1 MTFAQN
7 DEYSSVPL
15 RSGGIWGSPCAVNC
29 PKKMGAFFSYG
40 DVRLGQGRENSK
52 EFLRK
57 TLVEGWWG
65 LISFFVNFYAV
76 YTDLVALSR
85 ANKLGPP
92 VGAPARPQPSVY
104 QGALIPPPPPPAPPP
119 ASR

>member
-1 MTFAQN
+1 MSTCQICGRQPATELLIRRHVGMIVLQRFVRFRGTLCRDHGAQ
-7 DEYSSVPL
+7 L
-15 RSGGIWGSPCAVNC
+15 
-29 PKKMGAFFSYG
+29 
-40 DVRLGQGRENSK
+40 SK

-104 QGALIPPPPPPAPPP
+104 QGVLIPPPPPPAPPP